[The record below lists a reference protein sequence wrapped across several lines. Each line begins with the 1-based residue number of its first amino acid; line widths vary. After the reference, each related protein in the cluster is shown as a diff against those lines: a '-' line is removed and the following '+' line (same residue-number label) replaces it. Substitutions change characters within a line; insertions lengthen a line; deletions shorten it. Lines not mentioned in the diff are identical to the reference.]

1 LERALR
7 WSERIGHRVIY
18 DSVYLALAD
27 GMNAELWTAD
37 RRLYQRARR
46 AGADFVRLFPD
57 DTP

>member
-1 LERALR
+1 LR